1 MARSK
6 KEPGFWTAVV
16 AEAQAS
22 TESLAAV
29 AAKHSVTEAALR
41 YHFYKRE
48 KPTEATKKSVPTAAA
63 LTDPVRQ
70 PRRVECRASMSSPL
84 RHGTATLAY
93 LGVGALHS
101 GTQVVHELPED

>member
-6 KEPGFWTAVV
+6 KEPGFWTGLV

-29 AAKHSVTEAALR
+29 AAKHGVTEAALR

-48 KPTEATKKSVPTAAA
+48 KPTEATNKTVPM
-63 LTDPVRQ
+63 LPVRLEGDS
-70 PRRVECRASMSSPL
+70 RLFSVEMDGSL
-84 RHGTATLAY
+84 RLRFAEGCDPAY
-93 LGVGALHS
+93 VAAVIAKLR
-101 GTQVVHELPED
+101 

>member
-6 KEPGFWTAVV
+6 KEPGFWTALV

-29 AAKHSVTEAALR
+29 AAKHNVTEAALR

-48 KPTEATKKSVPTAAA
+48 KPTEASQKSVPM
-63 LTDPVRQ
+63 LPVRVDGDS
-70 PRRVECRASMSSPL
+70 RLFCVEMDGSL
-84 RHGTATLAY
+84 RLRFAEGCDPAY
-93 LGVGALHS
+93 VAAVIAKLR
-101 GTQVVHELPED
+101 

>member
-6 KEPGFWTAVV
+6 KEPGFWTALV

-29 AAKHSVTEAALR
+29 AAKHNVTEAALR

-48 KPTEATKKSVPTAAA
+48 KPTESSQKSVPM
-63 LTDPVRQ
+63 LPVRVDGDS
-70 PRRVECRASMSSPL
+70 RLFSVEMDGSL
-84 RHGTATLAY
+84 RLRFAEGCDPAY
-93 LGVGALHS
+93 VAA
-101 GTQVVHELPED
+101 VVAKLR

>member
-6 KEPGFWTAVV
+6 KEPGFWTALV

-29 AAKHSVTEAALR
+29 AAKHNVTEAALR

-48 KPTEATKKSVPTAAA
+48 KPTDATNKAVPM
-63 LTDPVRQ
+63 LPVRVDGDS
-70 PRRVECRASMSSPL
+70 RLFSVEMDGSL
-84 RHGTATLAY
+84 RLRFAEGCDPAY
-93 LGVGALHS
+93 VAAVIAKLR
-101 GTQVVHELPED
+101 